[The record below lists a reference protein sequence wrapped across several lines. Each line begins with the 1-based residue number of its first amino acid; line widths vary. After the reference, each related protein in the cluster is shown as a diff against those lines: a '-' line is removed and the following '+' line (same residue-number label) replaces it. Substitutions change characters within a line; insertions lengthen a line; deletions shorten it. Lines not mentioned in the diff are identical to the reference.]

1 MKFFLATIAVLLFSC
16 FAFGQQSDEQM
27 FNELKQ
33 LFKDASTDFS
43 QIRGKV
49 ISQDANEIVYAVNKN
64 YFQSAGFTSKIIY
77 HIQARMYELSMSGK
91 GEAARKTTELIVNI
105 FSTDLIQKIKSPDSK
120 AEPAQ
125 RDGLNLT
132 NEFFDGKERVAQTI
146 QNDTA
151 KEYYFFLYSNPPF
164 WIKANDSVS
173 QIDWSIMEQIQAAYF
188 LKPFAPFEF
197 PPYPNQSETK
207 NDDSKDYQAFLKQ
220 CNEFYEKEEY
230 SKAIEACTE
239 AIKLKNDNPLLYQI
253 RGLSYFVTPDK
264 PKSGL
269 DALTSIG
276 SANKYAAV
284 ADLTKCAQ
292 LTPTKP
298 ECFYALGYVQRL
310 TLDKNELD
318 KSAKSFSEAIRLK
331 STEDDIYFQRAE
343 AYREYYSRDEF
354 FGNKETQIRQR
365 WELAVADY
373 TKDIELRPTAIES
386 RVGRGLVYLDLEKYN
401 LSVTDFT
408 KALDILNASGKEN
421 PDYRKGILENRAR
434 AYLNLGKN
442 TEYCNDMKALG
453 KACEK

>member
-1 MKFFLATIAVLLFSC
+1 MKFFLSTIAVLLFSC
-16 FAFGQQSDEQM
+16 FAFGQQSDEQR

-49 ISQDANEIVYAVNKN
+49 ISQNTNEIIYAVNKN

-77 HIQARMYELSMSGK
+77 HIQARMYEFSMSGK
-91 GEAARKTTELIVNI
+91 GESAEKTTELMVNI
-105 FSTDLIQKIKSPDSK
+105 FSTNLIQKAKSSDTNPDS
-120 AEPAQ
+120 EQ
-125 RDGLNLT
+125 RDGALRT
-132 NEFFDGKERVAQTI
+132 KEFFDGKERIAQTI

-164 WIKANDSVS
+164 WIKASDFVS
-173 QIDWSIMEQIQAAYF
+173 SIDWSIMEIEIRMSFF
-188 LKPFAPFEF
+188 LKTLVF
-197 PPYPNQSETK
+197 PLNPNQSETK
-207 NDDSKDYQAFLKQ
+207 NDESKNYEAFVKK
-220 CNEFYEKEEY
+220 CNDFYDKDEY
-230 SKAIEACTE
+230 TKAIEACTE
-239 AIKLKNDNPLLYQI
+239 AIKLKGDDPALYQI

-276 SANKYAAV
+276 SANKYAAI
-284 ADLTKCAQ
+284 ADLTKCTQ
-292 LTPTKP
+292 LASTKP
-298 ECFYALGYVQRL
+298 ECFYALGYVQRQ
-310 TLDKNELD
+310 TLDKDELD

-331 STEDDIYFQRAE
+331 TTEEDVYFQRAE

-354 FGNKETQIRQR
+354 FGNKDTQIRRR

-386 RVGRGLVYLDLEKYN
+386 RTGRGLVYLDLEKYN
-401 LSVTDFT
+401 LSVADFT
-408 KALDILNASGKEN
+408 KALDILNASGKQN

-434 AYLNLGKN
+434 AYRNLGK
-442 TEYCNDMKALG
+442 EKEACEDMKAIG

>member
-33 LFKDASTDFS
+33 LFKEALNDFS
-43 QIRGKV
+43 QIRGKI

-64 YFQSAGFTSKIIY
+64 YFQSAGFTAKITYYIG
-77 HIQARMYELSMSGK
+77 ARMYELSMSGK
-91 GEAARKTTELIVNI
+91 SEAARKTTELIVII

-120 AEPAQ
+120 AESAQ

-173 QIDWSIMEQIQAAYF
+173 QIDWSIMELEIRMSIF
-188 LKPFAPFEF
+188 SKPFIEF
-197 PPYPNQSETK
+197 PANPNQSETK
-207 NDDSKDYQAFLKQ
+207 NDDSKDYQALLKQ
-220 CNEFYEKEEY
+220 CNEFYEKEDY
-230 SKAIEACTE
+230 PKAIEACTE

-253 RGLSYFVTPDK
+253 RGLSYFFTPDK

-276 SANKYAAV
+276 SANKYAAI
-284 ADLTKCAQ
+284 ADLTKCTQ
-292 LTPTKP
+292 LEPTKP
-298 ECFYALGYVQRL
+298 ECFYALGYVQRK
-310 TLDKNELD
+310 TLETDKLD

-331 STEDDIYFQRAE
+331 STEEDVYYQRAE
-343 AYREYYSRDEF
+343 AYREYYSRDDF

-365 WELAVADY
+365 KELAVADY

-408 KALDILNASGKEN
+408 KALDILNASGKQN

-453 KACEK
+453 KTCEK

>member
-1 MKFFLATIAVLLFSC
+1 LVKEKLNSNAEIKSSGSSDEFFVNGQRIALLEKSSDKFAMWFYSNRSVWHDFNDPFHFNFKNFLAFEKPLMDIDKNANNNYE
-16 FAFGQQSDEQM
+16 AFV
-27 FNELKQ
+27 K
-33 LFKDASTDFS
+33 K
-43 QIRGKV
+43 
-49 ISQDANEIVYAVNKN
+49 
-64 YFQSAGFTSKIIY
+64 
-77 HIQARMYELSMSGK
+77 
-91 GEAARKTTELIVNI
+91 
-105 FSTDLIQKIKSPDSK
+105 
-120 AEPAQ
+120 
-125 RDGLNLT
+125 
-132 NEFFDGKERVAQTI
+132 
-146 QNDTA
+146 
-151 KEYYFFLYSNPPF
+151 
-164 WIKANDSVS
+164 
-173 QIDWSIMEQIQAAYF
+173 
-188 LKPFAPFEF
+188 
-197 PPYPNQSETK
+197 
-207 NDDSKDYQAFLKQ
+207 

-230 SKAIEACTE
+230 PKTIEVCTE
-239 AIKLKNDNPLLYQI
+239 AIKLKGDDPALYQI
-253 RGLSYFVTPDK
+253 RGLSYFFTPDK

-276 SANKYAAV
+276 SANKYAAI
-284 ADLTKCAQ
+284 ADLTKCTQ

-331 STEDDIYFQRAE
+331 STEEDVYYQRAE

-365 WELAVADY
+365 KELAVADY

-386 RVGRGLVYLDLEKYN
+386 RMGRGLVYLDLEKYT
-401 LSVTDFT
+401 LSVADFT
-408 KALDILNASGKEN
+408 KALDILNASGKQN